1 MTVHREGEWL
11 IATRSNHVAAE
22 KVSGWFRLSFLPD
35 RLVSGAQAVAGLRL
49 AELVEEW
56 DQLLWESSQNIQIVW
71 GLVAMY
77 AEQVGLD
84 GLDAVIRVQQS
95 EWPTTASERAEGS
108 R

>member
-22 KVSGWFRLSFLPD
+22 KKPGWFRLSFLPD
-35 RLVSGAQAVAGLRL
+35 RLVTGAQAVAGLRL

-56 DQLLWESSQNIQIVW
+56 DGLLWEPTANVRIVW
-71 GLVAMY
+71 GLVGMFA
-77 AEQVGLD
+77 AQLGLD

-95 EWPTTASERAEGS
+95 GWPTTASERAEWT